1 MIHVDNRYNNKYTE
15 ALEDFECFV
24 RNIIDSEELT
34 SEEKIN
40 LIKKQL

>member
-1 MIHVDNRYNNKYTE
+1 MYRDKYTE
-15 ALEDFECFV
+15 SIEAFECFV
-24 RNIIDSEELT
+24 RNIIDNEELT

>member
-1 MIHVDNRYNNKYTE
+1 MYVDNRYSNKYTE
-15 ALEDFECFV
+15 SLEDFENFV

>member
-1 MIHVDNRYNNKYTE
+1 MYIDNKYSNEYTE
-15 ALEDFECFV
+15 SLEDFECYV